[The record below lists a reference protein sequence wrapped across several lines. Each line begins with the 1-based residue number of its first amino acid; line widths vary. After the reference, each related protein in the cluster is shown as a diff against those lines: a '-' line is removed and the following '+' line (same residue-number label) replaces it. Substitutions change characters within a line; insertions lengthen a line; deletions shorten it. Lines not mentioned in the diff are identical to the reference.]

1 VGTSGSQVLTGQP
14 VYLRRY
20 GELPVQRDTISNNN
34 VKNNEEREMYV
45 NVWSSHTIKKKK
57 KKNRPSF
64 QFLWVCTQEW
74 DSQHMGSFLFF
85 FKYVYGCFAYM
96 YVYVPVSCLVPKV
109 AR

>member
-1 VGTSGSQVLTGQP
+1 MGTSGSQVLTGQP

-57 KKNRPSF
+57 KKK
-64 QFLWVCTQEW
+64 QTQL
-74 DSQHMGSFLFF
+74 SILVGVYSGVGFPAYGIFSFF
-85 FKYVYGCFAYM
+85 F
-96 YVYVPVSCLVPKV
+96 
-109 AR
+109 